1 MQAAM
6 PQRIV
11 LLVLLLV
18 SGACTKKLLQGSN
31 HSDDEDDD
39 DDGKD
44 GETFPKARCMSRCLT
59 LHSTMQNGLLSWCRS
74 HKECVKCLYPCK
86 GSWST
91 NRKSN
96 CKLSC
101 EKLFPVNHW
110 ECVASCEFLQTL
122 LEVKQ
127 GGCPPPKRASGF
139 AAACVDSC
147 DHDAECPA
155 QKKCCSND
163 CGHTCQTPQDLY
175 KGAPLK
181 PRKELSFEEVPPGH
195 LEVHWSSRF
204 NISAE
209 PVVYILQTRWN
220 FGIQPSDAAA
230 VSWHVVAQTTEQRA
244 RLYDIRPGRWYQFRV
259 AAVNAHGT
267 RGFTSPSRHIQSSRD
282 PAHPPAPSELRV
294 TNITLASGQL
304 VRVQLK
310 WRMPEDLDVPVHHY
324 KVSWTWTFIGQPAVS
339 SLAKRRKLASEKQVV
354 LDGMR
359 SDCTCSVEVQ
369 AVSYW
374 KQTQLKGPRAIVRFS
389 TQLNSSATLKSS
401 TADSLHVGTPF
412 YQNGQLRVHVYW
424 QSSTDP
430 SVEYYRIQWVP
441 EYCEHKQSARRE
453 KTSTQET
460 FTSLQGLLFSCKY
473 KVLLQPVSRTS
484 RPPAKSICFITPSC
498 SAIQAKSPKPIA
510 CNGETLTPRKT
521 QIKPTNLTVS
531 FKLHGGNLTG
541 IFNWDVSA
549 GPSRPHLTGYQVTLV
564 EVTSTSRFN
573 DDNIS
578 QSQILTPDINIL
590 AVSDLHP
597 ASVYTFEIRT
607 ITANCDGPAISRT
620 FQTPGLQHV
629 SRHRKYD

>member
-11 LLVLLLV
+11 LVLLLV
-18 SGACTKKLLQGSN
+18 SGACTKKLPQDSN
-31 HSDDEDDD
+31 YDDD
-39 DDGKD
+39 DDCKD
-44 GETFPKARCMSRCLT
+44 GEIFPRARCMSRCLT
-59 LHSTMQNGLLSWCRS
+59 LHSAATLQNNELLSWCRS
-74 HKECVKCLYPCK
+74 HKECAKCLHPCI
-86 GSWST
+86 GSWSM
-91 NRKSN
+91 NRKRN
-96 CKLSC
+96 CKNSC
-101 EKLFPVNHW
+101 ENWFPVNHW

-127 GGCPPPKRASGF
+127 GVCPPPKRASGF

-163 CGHTCQTPQDLY
+163 CGHTCQSPEDLY

-181 PRKELSFEEVPPGH
+181 PRKELSFEEVSPDD
-195 LEVHWSSRF
+195 LKVHWSSRF

-209 PVVYILQTRWN
+209 PVLYILQTRWN

-244 RLYDIRPGRWYQFRV
+244 RLYNIRPGRWYQFRV
-259 AAVNAHGT
+259 AAVNTHGT
-267 RGFTSPSRHIQSSRD
+267 RGFTTPSRHIQSSRD
-282 PAHPPAPSELRV
+282 PVRPPAPTELRV
-294 TNITLASGQL
+294 TNITFASGQS

-310 WRMPEDLDVPVHHY
+310 WSMPEDLDVPVHHY
-324 KVSWTWTFIGQPAVS
+324 KVSWTWTAIGQPAAS
-339 SLAKRRKLASEKQVV
+339 SLTKRRKLVSERQVV

-359 SDCTCSVEVQ
+359 SDCTYSVEVQ

-374 KQTQLKGPRAIVRFS
+374 KQTQLKGPRAIIHFS
-389 TQLNSSATLKSS
+389 TQLNTSAKLKSS
-401 TADSLHVGTPF
+401 MADILHVGTPF
-412 YQNGQLRVHVYW
+412 YQNGQLQVHIYW

-460 FTSLQGLLFSCKY
+460 FTSLRGLLFSCKY

-510 CNGETLTPRKT
+510 CNGET
-521 QIKPTNLTVS
+521 
-531 FKLHGGNLTG
+531 
-541 IFNWDVSA
+541 
-549 GPSRPHLTGYQVTLV
+549 
-564 EVTSTSRFN
+564 
-573 DDNIS
+573 
-578 QSQILTPDINIL
+578 
-590 AVSDLHP
+590 
-597 ASVYTFEIRT
+597 
-607 ITANCDGPAISRT
+607 
-620 FQTPGLQHV
+620 
-629 SRHRKYD
+629 